1 MIIGKGMVA
10 TALQSIDSDE
20 VCFFASGVSSSN
32 IDNKIEFDREKELLE
47 TTLDKYSNASIF
59 IYFSSCGIEFETT
72 PYFSHKQNMEKIV
85 ANRAK
90 KYYIFRLP
98 QVVGRGGNRNTLF
111 NYLMNQVKKEKE
123 IEIWKN
129 VRRNLIDID
138 DVVDIIKQIISN
150 NIQTNSI
157 INIASP
163 FNVSIL
169 EIILNIEVILNIKTK
184 YTLLEKGQAIDV
196 DIYELSKIVDID
208 RVFKSKDIYLQN
220 LIKKYHKEII

>member
-1 MIIGKGMVA
+1 MIIGKGMIA

-72 PYFSHKQNMEKIV
+72 PYFSHKQNMEKMV

-98 QVVGRGGNRNTLF
+98 QVVGHGGNRNTLF
-111 NYLMNQVKKEKE
+111 NYLVNQVKKEKE

-150 NIQTNSI
+150 NIEMNSI

-169 EIILNIEVILNIKTK
+169 EIIRNIEAISNIKTT
-184 YTLLEKGQAIDV
+184 YTLVEKGQAIDV
-196 DIYELSKIVDID
+196 DICELSKIVDID
-208 RVFKSKDIYLQN
+208 TVFKSKDIYLQN

>member
-1 MIIGKGMVA
+1 MIIGKGMIA
-10 TALQSIDSDE
+10 TALQKIDSNQ
-20 VCFFASGVSSSN
+20 VCFFASGVSYSN
-32 IDNKIEFDREKELLE
+32 TDNKLEFDREKQLLE
-47 TTLDKYSNASIF
+47 TTLDKYSSSTIF
-59 IYFSSCGIEFETT
+59 IYFSSCGIAFETT
-72 PYFSHKQNMEKIV
+72 PYFSHKQNIEKMV
-85 ANRAK
+85 ANRAN

-111 NYLMNQVKKEKE
+111 NYLINQVKKEKE

-138 DVVDIIKQIISN
+138 DIVAIVKQIISN
-150 NIQTNSI
+150 NIEMNSI

-169 EIILNIEVILNIKTK
+169 EIIRNIEVILNIKTK
-184 YTLLEKGQAIDV
+184 YRLVEKGQSIDV
-196 DIYELSKIVDID
+196 DIYELSKILDID
-208 RVFKSKDIYLQN
+208 TVFKSKDIYLQN